1 MEEEED
7 EEEVA
12 EEEEDEVGGEE
23 APVEDHPP
31 DHGARG
37 VDGQVP
43 PDLLGVPLEAGL
55 EVEHLLPSPSQPSS
69 SRTNLGKPS
78 THRFQSQV
86 VQLEAMLVSVDR
98 STVTGPPVTGQTGE
112 PHSLVALVCTTRRG
126 VSQRRHLVLVWQLA
140 LLEELLLAWLA
151 PWPHIVSTTGNWDW
165 EVLHCLVSIATGTMN
180 SRG

>member
-43 PDLLGVPLEAGL
+43 PDLLGAPLEAGL

-69 SRTNLGKPS
+69 SRTNLGKLS
-78 THRFQSQV
+78 THHFQSQA
-86 VQLEAMLVSVDR
+86 VQLEAMLGWVER
-98 STVTGPPVTGQTGE
+98 STGTGPPGMGQTGE
-112 PHSLVALVCTTRRG
+112 PRSLVARASTTRRG
-126 VSQRRHLVLVWQLA
+126 VSQRRHLGLVSRLA
-140 LLEELLLAWLA
+140 LLEELLLARQE
-151 PWPHIVSTTGNWDW
+151 PWRHTVSTTGILGPQ
-165 EVLHCLVSIATGTMN
+165 VSYCHTLH
-180 SRG
+180 

>member
-1 MEEEED
+1 MPFQEEAEVVEEEED

-55 EVEHLLPSPSQPSS
+55 EVEVPLEEVALSSPNQQCSSQ
-69 SRTNLGKPS
+69 TNLDKPS
-78 THRFQSQV
+78 TPLFQSQV
-86 VQLEAMLVSVDR
+86 VQLAATLGWVER
-98 STVTGPPVTGQTGE
+98 STVTGRLATGQTGE
-112 PHSLVALVCTTRRG
+112 PRSLAARVCTTKREG
-126 VSQRRHLVLVWQLA
+126 CQRRPSGWVLLRA
-140 LLEELLLAWLA
+140 
-151 PWPHIVSTTGNWDW
+151 S
-165 EVLHCLVSIATGTMN
+165 
-180 SRG
+180 